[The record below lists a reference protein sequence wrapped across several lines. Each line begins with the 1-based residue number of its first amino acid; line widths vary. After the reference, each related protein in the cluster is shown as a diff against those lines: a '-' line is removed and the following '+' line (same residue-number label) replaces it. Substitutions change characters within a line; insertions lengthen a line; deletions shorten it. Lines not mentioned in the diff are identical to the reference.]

1 MRKKN
6 NSNTV
11 KQAVKPVEVKKEET
25 VAQPVSEPKADAKA
39 DVKAEVEK
47 AVEKTTEKVEKAVEK
62 TTEKAAEVKADVK
75 DTVKKTTAKAA
86 KAAKAAK
93 TAKEAKPA
101 KKEPVKPEIIVQYQN
116 SEVDT
121 AAVEERVKAQF
132 VAEGHKAG
140 FIRKLNIYIKPEEY
154 SAYYVI
160 NDKFSGRV
168 DLF

>member
-6 NSNTV
+6 NSKTV
-11 KQAVKPVEVKKEET
+11 KQAVNPVEVKKEET

-62 TTEKAAEVKADVK
+62 TTEKVAEKAAEVK
-75 DTVKKTTAKAA
+75 DTVKKTTA